1 MEKAKEFLLHPVF
14 ISIIALFVIGVI
26 LYYLVINVPEVPSA
40 ERVIHFKGKEDSKIV
55 ITEYTD
61 FQCPACKD
69 FFATKKQI
77 IEKYG
82 NYIKFEVRHFPL
94 NTIHPNAQ
102 RAAEAAEAAGA
113 QGKFFE
119 YSEILFERQGESQNW
134 NTEKFVEYAREVGV
148 NDIDRFRKE
157 LVNRYYQKAVIESL
171 NEAQSK
177 GFTGTPTV
185 LINGRVYELNGR
197 PSVPSY
203 SELESEILKLAKEY
217 GIEIKTDG
225 SSQNTGNNNI
235 SPTVTEST
243 EQKIENNQNNT
254 QTE

>member
-1 MEKAKEFLLHPVF
+1 MEKFKEFLIHPVF
-14 ISIIALFVIGVI
+14 ISILALSIIGGV
-26 LYYLVINVPEVPSA
+26 LYYLLINVPEVPSA
-40 ERVIHFKGKEDSKIV
+40 QRVIHFKGKEDSKIV

-69 FFATKKQI
+69 FFGTKKQI

-82 NYIKFEVRHFPL
+82 DYIRFEVRHYPL

-119 YSEILFERQGESQNW
+119 YSEILFERQSETQNW

-148 NDIDRFRKE
+148 NDIERFRKE

-185 LINGRVYELNGR
+185 LINGKVYELNGR

-203 SELESEILKLAKEY
+203 SELESEILRLAKEY
-217 GIEIKTDG
+217 GIEIKTDDEAP
-225 SSQNTGNNNI
+225 QVTENNNA
-235 SPTVTEST
+235 
-243 EQKIENNQNNT
+243 N
-254 QTE
+254 

>member
-1 MEKAKEFLLHPVF
+1 MEKFKEFLLHPVF
-14 ISIIALFVIGVI
+14 ISILMLSIIGGI
-26 LYYLVINVPEVPSA
+26 LYYLVINAPEVPSA
-40 ERVIHFKGKEDSKIV
+40 PRVIHFKGKEDSKIV

-82 NYIKFEVRHFPL
+82 DYIRFEVRHYPL

-119 YSEILFERQGESQNW
+119 YGEILFERQSESQNW
-134 NTEKFVEYAREVGV
+134 NIEKFVEYAREIGV
-148 NDIDRFRKE
+148 NDIERFRKE

-185 LINGRVYELNGR
+185 LINGKVYELNGR

-203 SELESEILKLAKEY
+203 SELESEILRLAKEY
-217 GIEIKTDG
+217 GIEIKTDN
-225 SSQNTGNNNI
+225 NTPQITENNN
-235 SPTVTEST
+235 TNST
-243 EQKIENNQNNT
+243 NTDLEENNQNNT